1 MRLCLRAATI
11 ISRCKNLSRVSAH
24 PQPVCSPRCRIPR
37 SCPAVVTWAPEDA
50 SNVPILSDVIAAAP
64 TQPPATSTWG
74 GFGSVVS
81 GAITPDENEAEEEE
95 ESFLLDLESD
105 YACYM
110 TLTQDE
116 LANLS
121 LVEGLLYLDASDE
134 EDTTLIE
141 LGAMPE
147 RPH

>member
-1 MRLCLRAATI
+1 MGRFRQRRFRRNHA
-11 ISRCKNLSRVSAH
+11 
-24 PQPVCSPRCRIPR
+24 
-37 SCPAVVTWAPEDA
+37 
-50 SNVPILSDVIAAAP
+50 
-64 TQPPATSTWG
+64 
-74 GFGSVVS
+74 
-81 GAITPDENEAEEEE
+81 DENEAEEEE

-134 EDTTLIE
+134 EDTILIE

-147 RPH
+147 RRH

>member
-1 MRLCLRAATI
+1 M
-11 ISRCKNLSRVSAH
+11 
-24 PQPVCSPRCRIPR
+24 
-37 SCPAVVTWAPEDA
+37 
-50 SNVPILSDVIAAAP
+50 PILSDVIAAAP
-64 TQPPATSTWG
+64 TQAPATSTWG

-134 EDTTLIE
+134 EDILLIE
-141 LGAMPE
+141 LGAMQNAALTGQQATSSADLTA
-147 RPH
+147 RGRCSTIRSL